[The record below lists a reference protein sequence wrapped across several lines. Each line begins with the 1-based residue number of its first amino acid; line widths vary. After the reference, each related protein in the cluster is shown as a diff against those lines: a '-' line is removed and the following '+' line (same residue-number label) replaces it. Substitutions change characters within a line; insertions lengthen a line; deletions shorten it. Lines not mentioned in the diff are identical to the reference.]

1 MTRQTICR
9 TYDSNH
15 IHPTNELRAFLSVG
29 WKAVFVTQCNDY
41 IEYIL
46 EKDFE
51 EESETKEVK

>member
-1 MTRQTICR
+1 M
-9 TYDSNH
+9 
-15 IHPTNELRAFLSVG
+15 SVG